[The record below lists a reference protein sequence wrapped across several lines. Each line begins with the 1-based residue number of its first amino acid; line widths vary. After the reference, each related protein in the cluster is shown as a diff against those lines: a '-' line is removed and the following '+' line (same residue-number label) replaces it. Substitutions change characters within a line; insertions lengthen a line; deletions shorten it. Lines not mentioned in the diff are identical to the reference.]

1 MLLTEHF
8 PSGLLLVLNF
18 DQKHVDWKLIL
29 VSEHFLYIS
38 FLSCL

>member
-8 PSGLLLVLNF
+8 LSDLLLVLNF
-18 DQKHVDWKLIL
+18 DQQHVYWKVTL
-29 VSEHFLYIS
+29 VSEHFLYTA

>member
-18 DQKHVDWKLIL
+18 DQKHVNWKLTF
-29 VSEHFLYIS
+29 VAKHFLYIS
-38 FLSCL
+38 FLSFL